1 MNFNQDNLNSISAQ
15 LHELSFA
22 KPGAGLQGSQ
32 GYHSSASLLDSIGIQ
47 RAKSPYGGQE
57 AGFGGPFQKG
67 QLPLMGTW
75 GQGAYQQPMTPSTPL
90 SSTAVT
96 PLTASNV
103 PLSTFQL
110 EHGSAG
116 PAVMPGVA
124 APPGIGGFMAAA
136 QLQETEWNYIDQ
148 AGQIQGPFTSG
159 MMDSWYAQRFFMQTL
174 QIKMSTNR
182 LNPLGLDDNVFI
194 TLMGL
199 ISKVNDFIEPFK
211 RFDVICWQF
220 QQQLQA
226 HEQPQ
231 MQTPIASP
239 ESVHPYSGWQ
249 PAQRVRPLARIE
261 QHDYNYEEMMQI
273 RDSDG
278 GRYQEVSVVIPI
290 SKTVKKLTDEEYS
303 IEWDAHNVKMA
314 MRQEALEREAQLKAK
329 AEAEE
334 EEKQQQ
340 AQKEE
345 ELVSSLQLQD
355 IVEQQEADEKALPQ
369 HLQTQAPAPEPAPA
383 MHQSMTTGPFEAQQ
397 GPEQYAAVRTNTSLP
412 QAAAQRSNQQ
422 LQSPSALESAAE
434 LDNTSAPE
442 TESSYDISAVDAK
455 AKEAPAKREIKVKP
469 APWANK
475 ATAPVEGP
483 SLIDIQRKEE
493 EKKKKREQELM
504 LKNRKQ
510 ALKLQQDILKEE
522 QPPISITSVASWAS
536 KTKPADVIKAVKDF
550 DETYQAQMKEKEFIE
565 EQKRLWEKAQKMYKT
580 QKAPA
585 KPVENEWIKVSSAK
599 QTQPKIIPKA
609 VLQPAGYASPDKLRA
624 VSASSATPRAPSKKS
639 TISISSL
646 SAAAKQPAI
655 AYGGNASTSARQ
667 EFLRWCRSQMKLLP
681 GVEIN
686 SVLEMLL
693 SLPAGTESQEIIA
706 DTIYSNS
713 SIMDGRRFAAEFIKR
728 RIECEKKVVDPLT
741 WSQALSLPDG
751 DTDDW
756 EFQVVGKK
764 KGRRH

>member
-32 GYHSSASLLDSIGIQ
+32 SYHSSTSLLDSIGIQ
-47 RAKSPYGGQE
+47 RAKSPYAGQE
-57 AGFGGPFQKG
+57 GAFGGPFQKG
-67 QLPLMGTW
+67 QLPLMGSW

-110 EHGSAG
+110 EHGPAG
-116 PAVMPGVA
+116 PALLPGVA
-124 APPGIGGFMAAA
+124 APPGFGGFMAAP

-174 QIKMSTNR
+174 QIKMSSNR
-182 LNPLGLDDNVFI
+182 LNPLGLDENVFI

-231 MQTPIASP
+231 MQTPITSP
-239 ESVHPYSGWQ
+239 ESVHPHSGWQ
-249 PAQRVRPLARIE
+249 PTQRARPLARID
-261 QHDYNYEEMMQI
+261 QHDYTYEEMMQI
-273 RDSDG
+273 RDNDG

-303 IEWDAHNVKMA
+303 IEWDAHNVKMT
-314 MRQEALEREAQLKAK
+314 MRQEALEREAQMKAK

-334 EEKQQQ
+334 EQRR
-340 AQKEE
+340 
-345 ELVSSLQLQD
+345 
-355 IVEQQEADEKALPQ
+355 QQEERPEGTMHLQIADQQPSQEKTQPQ
-369 HLQTQAPAPEPAPA
+369 HLQKQPAAREPLQDVSAPVPARPIEAEHEPEVAAAKRMEAPV
-383 MHQSMTTGPFEAQQ
+383 Q
-397 GPEQYAAVRTNTSLP
+397 
-412 QAAAQRSNQQ
+412 QAAAQRNTQQ
-422 LQSPSALESAAE
+422 FETTLVLESSAE
-434 LDNTSAPE
+434 LDYHTRAPE
-442 TESSYDISAVDAK
+442 AEAPYDASVVDTK
-455 AKEAPAKREIKVKP
+455 PKEAPAKREIKAKP

-475 ATAPVEGP
+475 TPAPVEGP

-493 EKKKKREQELM
+493 EKKKKREQELL

-510 ALKLQQDILKEE
+510 ALKLQQDLLKEE
-522 QPPISITSVASWAS
+522 QPSISITTVASWAS

-565 EQKRLWEKAQKMYKT
+565 EQKRLWEKAQKIYKT
-580 QKAPA
+580 QKTAA
-585 KPVENEWIKVSSAK
+585 KPAESEWTKVSSAK
-599 QTQPKIIPKA
+599 QTQPKIVPKA
-609 VLQPAGYASPDKLRA
+609 LLQPATYTSPDKLRA
-624 VSASSATPRAPSKKS
+624 VSASSAVPRVPSKKS
-639 TISISSL
+639 TLSISSL